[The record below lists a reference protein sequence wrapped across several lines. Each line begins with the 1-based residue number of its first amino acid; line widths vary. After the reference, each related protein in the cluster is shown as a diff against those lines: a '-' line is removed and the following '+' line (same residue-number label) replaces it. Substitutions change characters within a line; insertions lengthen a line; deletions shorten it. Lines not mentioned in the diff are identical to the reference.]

1 MWLNLPTFVPY
12 PAQRGELPQ
21 GASAAPTAPAAAGGG
36 GGDGGRDGGGGG
48 GGGGGGARCDRLCQA
63 GRLAQP
69 SQRARALF
77 RMRYVCSTS
86 RIRLKELF
94 NPYLLVP

>member
-1 MWLNLPTFVPY
+1 MWLNLPNFLPD

-21 GASAAPTAPAAAGGG
+21 GASAAPAAPAAAGGG
-36 GGDGGRDGGGGG
+36 GGGGGGGRDGG

-77 RMRYVCSTS
+77 RMRYV
-86 RIRLKELF
+86 
-94 NPYLLVP
+94 PLLVEYA